1 MAEYRYNGKI
11 PDTFINEA
19 LEAYRTYKADREPL
33 IQRIRDNEAFYKKS
47 YERLHGDIETT
58 MECDTPFIF
67 ASIENCRADA
77 IDNYPNA
84 NIIEREPEGTEV
96 AELLSKVV
104 EAQLELSDFKCV
116 YKDNIRNKLKYG
128 TAVYGVFYDEPSGD
142 IDIRSIDI
150 LDVYVDMHIPNIDDS
165 RFVFVSAAI
174 ENDVLIQ
181 RYPQYARLF
190 SGDAEVETLTDTYR
204 LKDRTNI
211 LDCYYKKSDGAV
223 HLMKI
228 CDGNVICATED
239 MDGYENGLYSHGRY
253 PIVFDVLYPCEHSP
267 FGFGMIDI
275 GKSTQIEINKLDAA
289 ITENIMCASKPRY
302 LTKRN
307 GGINEDEFCDIG
319 KSIVHYEG
327 DTDSIRAIDHSS
339 INEYYLSHREFKK
352 DELKEILANR
362 DFQQGSTTGGVTAAS
377 AIETLRQAG
386 EKRSRAIVN
395 DTYDTFKQIVFM
407 IIELMRQFF
416 VEERIYRV
424 SDAMG
429 KKTFAKF
436 SNAMMYKTDFSEK
449 GISFK
454 ELLFDI
460 DVVVQRENPYSRE
473 SINNTIL
480 QLWSNGIVS
489 GENKDFA
496 IVALKNMQFDGKER
510 LIADMQALFDGEE
523 NGLCKEI

>member
-1 MAEYRYNGKI
+1 MAEYRYTGKI
-11 PDTFINEA
+11 PIGFIDEA
-19 LEAYRTYKADREPL
+19 MEAYRSYKSDRDPL
-33 IQRIRDNEAFYKKS
+33 IQRLRDNEAFYRKS
-47 YERLHGDIETT
+47 YERLYNNIESE
-58 MECDTPFIF
+58 MECNTPFIF
-67 ASIENCRADA
+67 AAIENCRADA

-84 NIIEREPEGTEV
+84 NIIEREPEGTKV

-104 EAQLELSDFKCV
+104 AAQLEISDFKSV
-116 YKDNIRNKLKYG
+116 YKENIRNKLKYG
-128 TAVYGVFYDEPSGD
+128 TSVYGVFYDKPSGN

-150 LDVYVDMHIPNIDDS
+150 LDVYVDMHIPNIEDS
-165 RFVFVSAAI
+165 RFIFVSAAI
-174 ENDVLIQ
+174 ENSVLRK
-181 RYPQYARLF
+181 RYPEYQRLF
-190 SGDAEVETLTDTYR
+190 CGDAEVETLTDTYT
-204 LKDRTNI
+204 LKDRTNVI
-211 LDCYYKKSDGAV
+211 DCYYKNPDGAV

-228 CDGNVICATED
+228 CDGVVIAATED
-239 MDGYENGLYSHGRY
+239 MTGYEAGLYSHGKY

-275 GKSTQIEINKLDAA
+275 GKSTQVEINKLDAA

-386 EKRSRAIVN
+386 EKRSRAIVS
-395 DTYDTFKQIVFM
+395 DSYDSFKQIVFM
-407 IIELMRQFF
+407 VIELMRQFF
-416 VEERIYRV
+416 ADERVYRI
-424 SDAMG
+424 SDSMG
-429 KKTFAKF
+429 KKAFAKF
-436 SNAMMYKTDFSEK
+436 SNRMLYKTEFSQGNVK
-449 GISFK
+449 FK
-454 ELLFDI
+454 ELMFDI

-480 QLWSNGIVS
+480 QLWSNGMFTNDNS
-489 GENKDFA
+489 DRA

-510 LIADMQALFDGEE
+510 LIADLQSLFDG
-523 NGLCKEI
+523 KEDPEWKIK